1 MVSMFATTGSAALSV
16 SRVSYLTRL
25 SVENPELIFSNDV
38 VVADIFDS
46 MVPAR
51 AGLRPD
57 RVPDMIAV
65 LSPHRQIHL
74 RADEEVNAYINN
86 LGRPNFKKSHLTS
99 AIPSKIT
106 KGRAPIPN
114 IRKRAS
120 LGECIVRKIFIKTL
134 SRCDDGCRV
143 RHLVR
148 LLELPHG
155 SNGSISMTIA
165 VMSIEQGSIVTSP
178 IEKSAD

>member
-1 MVSMFATTGSAALSV
+1 MVSIFATTGSAAVSE

-38 VVADIFDS
+38 VVADIFES

-65 LSPHRQIHL
+65 LSLHPQIHL
-74 RADEEVNAYINN
+74 GADEEVNVCINN
-86 LGRPNFKKSHLTS
+86 SRRPNFKKSNLTS

-106 KGRAPIPN
+106 KGRGSIPN
-114 IRKRAS
+114 IRKTAR
-120 LGECIVRKIFIKTL
+120 LRECIVRKTFIKTL
-134 SRCDDGCRV
+134 SRCEDGCRV
-143 RHLVR
+143 RHLYDDSSR
-148 LLELPHG
+148 SMIWLPAI
-155 SNGSISMTIA
+155 SNYAIRT
-165 VMSIEQGSIVTSP
+165 
-178 IEKSAD
+178 